1 MSSSVSSS
9 LSAGAQLL
17 ANEKLLLPAPSQS
30 DIGSA
35 NSEQGLKKT
44 AAAAPLA
51 TSSALFGPSTSAG
64 GDTVELSAEA
74 MHLLQQMG
82 ELGGSSVSSSHATH
96 SYSTTAA
103 YESFD
108 YLG

>member
-17 ANEKLLLPAPSQS
+17 ANEKLLLPAPSQPDVGTPTPDS
-30 DIGSA
+30 GV
-35 NSEQGLKKT
+35 KKT
-44 AAAAPLA
+44 QAAAPVQAGGTL
-51 TSSALFGPSTSAG
+51 SVSSTSPD

-74 MHLLQQMG
+74 MQMLQQMG
-82 ELGGSSVSSSHATH
+82 ELGNSSAKSSHAVH
-96 SYSTTAA
+96 AYSAAAA

-108 YLG
+108 YFG

>member
-1 MSSSVSSS
+1 MSSTVSGP

-17 ANEKLLLPAPSQS
+17 ANEKLLLPASSQS
-30 DIGSA
+30 DIGGA

-51 TSSALFGPSTSAG
+51 TSSQLFGPSTSPG

-74 MHLLQQMG
+74 MHMLQQMG
-82 ELGGSSVSSSHATH
+82 ELGGSTSSSSHAIH
-96 SYSTTAA
+96 SYSAPAA